1 MLRAFWAVVFSTC
14 VFSLSLFAQDR
25 AAIDGVVTDSSG
37 AVIPNAKVDLQSS
50 ATGFHQTTTSNE
62 RGLYE
67 ITPLPVGNYTI
78 TISKE
83 GFKPTIINNV
93 ELEYAQTRTF
103 DVKLEVGQFEQSVA
117 VEATADSVNRT
128 NAEVSGVIES
138 AQIKEIPVS
147 GRNWASLMLLAPG
160 AINYGDGA
168 QRSIRFSGHS
178 LDDSNFTF
186 DGVDTSGVQEQTQK
200 ADTRLNIALDAIQE
214 FRVST
219 SNYTAETG
227 AAGGAQ
233 INVVSKTGTN
243 QFHGGTF
250 YALRSDALDSRS
262 PFDGSTLPPF
272 SLHQFGASL
281 GGPVV
286 KDKAFFYLNYEGLR
300 QSLGETLTNTVPNAS
315 FRAQILAK
323 SPALAPIINAYP
335 VGQTPVIGS
344 SGQPDPVADLIT
356 KVTTDTVREDA
367 GMGRFDYRFDSKN
380 SAFFRYN
387 VDNAYIDTPTDALG
401 GHNVIPHI
409 PTNIVIQHEH
419 IFSPGTINVAKTG
432 MNRANYHNWGYGT
445 APVAVSVPGFD
456 GVSDTSLDTEV
467 GTTYSYIDDVTKIM
481 GRHTLKFGVDVRR
494 VQLNNSGNTLTTSSI
509 TYATNDNFINNQADS
524 ATYLQ
529 GEGVVGNRRTFFQG
543 YLQDEFRVKPELT
556 LNLGLRYEYY
566 SVMHEILN
574 RSTVV
579 DITGCNGF
587 CPKGTPYYDPNTKD
601 FGPRVGVAWA
611 PAALHGKTSVRS
623 GFGLYF
629 GGNQNDDFSDPA
641 ESAVPRYSLST
652 SDFQNLDFPLT
663 AFLDP
668 KNQLFSPKAIDRHRK
683 DLYYENWDFV
693 VQQQLPRDW
702 MFEVGYT
709 GGEGHHLFDRYTTN
723 LINPLTGKRPLAR
736 FSSFGLKANDANNNF
751 NALQVSVN
759 RRFTRGLLYQ
769 MNYMWSHG
777 ITDAS
782 IGSGESV
789 AIQNMACR
797 ACDRSRTNIDV
808 RHTFTSNFI
817 YDLPFGR
824 GRQFLQSGPVS
835 QILGGWG
842 LSGIVSARSGMPV
855 NITMTRSTT
864 DMLDGNTSSQRPNL
878 VPGVSIYAAHQTISN
893 WFNPAAFSLPAKN
906 TWGNLGRYA
915 ATGPDMFEVD
925 STLQK
930 RFVVTE
936 KLALNFRASAYNLFN
951 HPVFKNPN
959 SGVGNLKGNP
969 PSVSGSFGLIT
980 NVINTGA
987 VGTGAPRRFEFMFR
1001 AEF

>member
-1 MLRAFWAVVFSTC
+1 VFSI
-14 VFSLSLFAQDR
+14 SLFAQDR

-37 AVIPNAKVDLQSS
+37 AVIPNAKIDLVSTL
-50 ATGFHQTTTSNE
+50 TGFHRTAESGAN
-62 RGLYE
+62 GLYE
-67 ITPLPVGNYTI
+67 LTPLPVGTYTI
-78 TISKE
+78 TFTRE
-83 GFKPTIINNV
+83 GFKSSTISDV
-93 ELEYAQTRTF
+93 ALEYGQTRTF
-103 DVKLEVGQFEQSVA
+103 DVKLEVGNLEQGVSVT
-117 VEATADSVNRT
+117 ATAESVNRT
-128 NAEVSGVIES
+128 NAEISGVIES
-138 AQIKEIPVS
+138 EQIKEIPVS

-233 INVVSKTGTN
+233 INVVSKAGTN
-243 QFHGGTF
+243 QFHGGGF
-250 YALRSDALDSRS
+250 YALRNDALDSRS

-272 SLHQFGASL
+272 TLHQFGASM

-286 KDKAFFYLNYEGLR
+286 KDKAFFYFNYEGLR
-300 QSLGETLTNTVPNAS
+300 QSLGETLTNTVPNAAV
-315 FRAQILAK
+315 RAQVLAK
-323 SPALAPIINAYP
+323 SPALAPILNAYP
-335 VGQTPVIGS
+335 MGQTPTGDGVS
-344 SGQPDPVADLIT
+344 DEIT

-367 GMGRFDYRFDSKN
+367 GMARFDYRFDTRN
-380 SAFFRYN
+380 SMYFRYN

-401 GHNVIPHI
+401 GHNVVPHI
-409 PTNIVIQHEH
+409 PTNIVISYEH
-419 IFSPGTINVAKTG
+419 ILSPQTINVAKLG

-445 APVAVSVPGFD
+445 APVAISVPDFD

-467 GTTYSYIDDVTKIM
+467 GTTYSYIDDITKIM
-481 GRHTLKFGVDVRR
+481 GRHTLKFGMDVRR
-494 VQLNNSGNTLTTSSI
+494 VQLNNSGNTLTTSSLS
-509 TYATNDNFINNQADS
+509 YASLENFINNQADS
-524 ATYLQ
+524 ASYLQ
-529 GEGVVGNRRTFFQG
+529 GEGVVGNRRTFYQA
-543 YLQDEFRVKPELT
+543 YLQDEFRVKPSLT
-556 LNLGLRYEYY
+556 LNLGMRYEYY

-574 RSTVV
+574 RSAVV
-579 DITGCNGF
+579 DIAGCGGF

-601 FGPRVGVAWA
+601 FGPRVGLAWA
-611 PAALHGKTSVRS
+611 PSSLHGNTSIRT
-623 GFGLYF
+623 GFGLYY

-652 SDFQNLDFPLT
+652 SDFPNLDFPLT

-668 KNQLFSPKAIDRHRK
+668 KNQLFSPKSIDRHRK
-683 DLYYENWDFV
+683 DLYYENWDFAI
-693 VQQQLPRDW
+693 QHQFARDW
-702 MFEVGYT
+702 MLQVGYT
-709 GGEGHHLFDRYTTN
+709 GGEGHNLFARYTLN
-723 LINPLTGKRPLAR
+723 LINPLTGKRPLAG

-751 NALQVSVN
+751 NALQVSIN

-769 MNYMWSHG
+769 ANYMWSHG

-789 AIQNMACR
+789 GIQNMACR

-808 RHTFTSNFI
+808 RHTITSNFI
-817 YDLPFGR
+817 YELPFGR
-824 GRQFLQSGPVS
+824 GKQFLQDGPAS
-835 QILGGWG
+835 KILGGWG
-842 LSGIVSARSGMPV
+842 LSGIVSARSGIPV
-855 NITMTRSTT
+855 NITMTRKAG
-864 DMLDGNTSSQRPNL
+864 DLLDGNTSGQRPNL
-878 VPGVSIYAAHQTISN
+878 VPGVSLYAANQTISQ
-893 WFNPAAFSLPAKN
+893 WFNPAAFSLPAKG

-915 ATGPDMFEVD
+915 VTGPDMFEVD

-930 RFVVTE
+930 RFHLTE
-936 KLALNFRASAYNLFN
+936 GLALNFRASAYNLFN
-951 HPVFKNPN
+951 HPVFKNP
-959 SGVGNLKGNP
+959 SGSIGSLTGSAP
-969 PSVSGSFGLIT
+969 VSGNFGRIT

>member
-1 MLRAFWAVVFSTC
+1 MLRLLGTILFCTC

-25 AAIDGVVTDSSG
+25 AAIDGVVRDASG
-37 AVIPNAKVDLQSS
+37 AVIPNAIVELDSTGTGLHRTAMTS
-50 ATGFHQTTTSNE
+50 ATGQ
-62 RGLYE
+62 YE
-67 ITPLPVGNYTI
+67 LTPLPVGSYTI
-78 TISKE
+78 KFTKE
-83 GFKPTIINNV
+83 GFKPTVINNV
-93 ELEYAQTRTF
+93 ELDYAQTRTF
-103 DVKLEVGQFEQSVA
+103 DVKLEVGAFEEGVSVTA
-117 VEATADSVNRT
+117 SADSVNRT

-138 AQIKEIPVS
+138 EQIKEIPVS

-219 SNYTAETG
+219 SNYTAESG

-233 INVVSKTGTN
+233 VNVVSKAGTN
-243 QFHGGTF
+243 QFHGSTF

-272 SLHQFGASL
+272 TLHQFGASL

-286 KDKAFFYLNYEGLR
+286 KNKAFFYLNYEGLR
-300 QSLGETLTNTVPNAS
+300 QSLGVTFTNFVPSAA
-315 FRAQILAK
+315 FRAQVLAK
-323 SPALAPIINAYP
+323 SPSLAPVLNAYP
-335 VGQTPVIGS
+335 LGQTSINSVTD
-344 SGQPDPVADLIT
+344 QIT

-367 GMGRFDYRFDSKN
+367 GMARFDYRFDTKN
-380 SAFFRYN
+380 SVFFRYN
-387 VDNAYIDTPTDALG
+387 VDNAYIDNPTDALG
-401 GHNVIPHI
+401 DHNVIPHI
-409 PTNIVIQHEH
+409 PTNIVIQWQH
-419 IFSPGTINVAKTG
+419 ILSPTTINVAKTG

-445 APVAVSVPGFD
+445 APVELSEPSFD

-467 GTTYSYIDDVTKIM
+467 GTTYSYIDDLTKII
-481 GRHTLKFGVDVRR
+481 GRHTLKFGVDIRR
-494 VQLNNSGNTLTTSSI
+494 IQLNNSGNTLTTSSV
-509 TYATNDNFINNQADS
+509 TYATDTDFINNNADA

-529 GEGVVGNRRTFFQG
+529 GEGVVGNRRTFYQG
-543 YLQDEFRVKPELT
+543 YAQDEFRVKPELT

-574 RSTVV
+574 RSAVV
-579 DITGCNGF
+579 DITGCGGF

-601 FGPRVGVAWA
+601 FGPRVGIAWA
-611 PAALHGKTSVRS
+611 PAALHGNTSIRT
-623 GFGLYF
+623 GFGLYY

-641 ESAVPRYSLST
+641 ESAVPRYSLSS
-652 SDFQNLDFPLT
+652 SDFPNLAFPLT

-668 KNQLFSPKAIDRHRK
+668 KNQLFSPKAIYRHRK
-683 DLYYENWDFV
+683 DLYYENWDLV
-693 VQQQLPRDW
+693 VQHQFARDW
-702 MFEVGYT
+702 MLQVGYT
-709 GGEGHHLFDRYTTN
+709 GGQGHHLFDKYTVN
-723 LINPLTGKRPLAR
+723 LINPLTGTRPLAG

-751 NALQVSVN
+751 NALQVSLN

-769 MNYMWSHG
+769 MNYMLSHG

-789 AIQNMACR
+789 AIQDMACR
-797 ACDRSRTNIDV
+797 ACDRSNTNIDV
-808 RHTFTSNFI
+808 RHTMTSNFI
-817 YDLPFGR
+817 YDLPFGQ
-824 GRQFLQSGPVS
+824 GRQFLQSGTTS
-835 QILGGWG
+835 KILGGWAM
-842 LSGIVSARSGMPV
+842 SGIISARSGMPV
-855 NITMTRSTT
+855 NITMSRKAG
-864 DMLDGNTSSQRPNL
+864 DLLDGNTSSQRPNL
-878 VPGVSIYAAHQTISN
+878 VPGVSIYAANQTINN
-893 WFNPAAFSLPAKN
+893 WFNPAAFSLPAKG
-906 TWGNLGRYA
+906 TWGNAGRYIA
-915 ATGPDMFEVD
+915 RGPDMFEVD

-930 RFVVTE
+930 RFTVTE

-951 HPVFKNPN
+951 HPVFSNP
-959 SGVGNLKGNP
+959 SGSIGALTGNP
-969 PSVSGSFGLIT
+969 PSVSGSFGRIT
-980 NVINTGA
+980 SVINTGA